1 MKKTYLPLV
10 IALLTVSLVAT
21 AQNRNQNI
29 KLGKE
34 YGKGV
39 KTLAKGWYFGFG
51 LTYMQP
57 YLKETSTFDTLNTRY
72 EYEAKPKGKFGATAE
87 IGLFK
92 MTNRKIINY
101 RDFGLRWKW
110 FRAGENFTQTSY
122 VNNSVAGSVEQEGKS
137 SDHLLSLHYNLG
149 YRYDRDE
156 RMFFLNGLG
165 LNADYFLIKKR
176 TDSGV
181 MPNVDHQYPNNFV
194 VQMHYFFGIGFVS
207 ASKKTIIMP
216 MIETPIVNFMPFTH
230 IVSTHPYFNTR
241 FRPILL
247 TVRFMFLRQNKSC
260 PPVYNPAG
268 VGPES

>member
-72 EYEAKPKGKFGATAE
+72 EYEAKPKVKFGATAE

-149 YRYDRDE
+149 YRYDRDD
-156 RMFFLNGLG
+156 RMFFINGLG

-176 TDSGV
+176 TDSG
-181 MPNVDHQYPNNFV
+181 FKIA
-194 VQMHYFFGIGFVS
+194 F
-207 ASKKTIIMP
+207 
-216 MIETPIVNFMPFTH
+216 
-230 IVSTHPYFNTR
+230 
-241 FRPILL
+241 
-247 TVRFMFLRQNKSC
+247 
-260 PPVYNPAG
+260 
-268 VGPES
+268 